1 MEPVFLFSTN
11 TGYNGL
17 FSFVSS
23 GVRNVSHYLR
33 EKLIASLRK
42 RERDC
47 RHGGVSVQRSYCC
60 HSCSPVFLDPFGTKH
75 LEMFP
80 SLFNCGKTCRWKV
93 WWCHSFPQ
101 YSIQNRRIL
110 QECISGLLWV
120 AFRLYMGMKL
130 ESGLWLRIKAQGGLL
145 IIRTMCKR
153 EVSEPL
159 IPPEVE
165 GKDSSF
171 RIWEKNRFQVS
182 VAGLDQWTQ

>member
-1 MEPVFLFSTN
+1 MKCISLFGRKAHCFFKKERKIVGMEGSCSKILLLPLMFSCFPWPFWN
-11 TGYNGL
+11 QAP
-17 FSFVSS
+17 
-23 GVRNVSHYLR
+23 RNV
-33 EKLIASLRK
+33 
-42 RERDC
+42 
-47 RHGGVSVQRSYCC
+47 
-60 HSCSPVFLDPFGTKH
+60 
-75 LEMFP
+75 

-110 QECISGLLWV
+110 QECISGLLWL

-145 IIRTMCKR
+145 IIRTMCKT

-171 RIWEKNRFQVS
+171 RTWGKKNRFQVS
-182 VAGLDQWTQ
+182 VAGVDQWTQ